1 MAIAAKFLYSIK
13 LPACCHGF
21 YKHSNK
27 RQSVKHVVALHSALK
42 PNSFTFAFACKI
54 RIFFVLIFA
63 FCNILSI
70 TFPGP
75 AWAKGPL
82 YRNHLAGV
90 GAHDPRKRVD
100 PTYMPWA
107 AIGRVQTELGT
118 RCTGF
123 LLSPILVET
132 AAHCLWQATT
142 KQFVQAHSVHFLL
155 AYQAGHYSA
164 HGRVQRFIIPPGYKA
179 GSANTAGL
187 DRATL
192 VLENPIAPPETTL
205 RAPTIAMAVHAGSPV
220 MLGGYEQNQPDTLTA
235 DQHCTLTGMQ
245 QDQAGHFLLAH
256 TCAGTHGSS
265 GAPLLY
271 ATPQGWQAIGIQTL
285 AARNGAGGLATLL
298 NTSTVFSK

>member
-1 MAIAAKFLYSIK
+1 MAIAAKFLYSIQP
-13 LPACCHGF
+13 PACCHGF
-21 YKHSNK
+21 YKHGNK
-27 RQSVKHVVALHSALK
+27 RQSLKHAVTLHSALK
-42 PNSFTFAFACKI
+42 PNSFAFACTI
-54 RIFFVLIFA
+54 RIFFVFICA

-82 YRNHLAGV
+82 YRNHLAGI

-100 PTYMPWA
+100 PTHMPWA

-132 AAHCLWQATT
+132 AAH
-142 KQFVQAHSVHFLL
+142 
-155 AYQAGHYSA
+155 
-164 HGRVQRFIIPPGYKA
+164 GRVQRFIIPPGYKA

-192 VLENPIAPPETTL
+192 VLKNPIAPPETTL
-205 RAPTIAMAVHAGSPV
+205 RAPTTAMTVHAGTPV

-235 DQHCTLTGMQ
+235 DQHCTITGMQ

-265 GAPLLY
+265 GGPLLY